1 MAAAKLPEGSQP
13 EGDHGI
19 RNQPDKKS
27 RVAAVVGLSL
37 LEVIRKLDLPTEVL
51 ASEDP
56 TQTMPRRLG
65 LSDVVEH
72 QIRIF
77 REKVRKRERITDQQA
92 HDLFHLVLRRP
103 DSEEAFLEAGEMLA
117 GPAKAWKGLGQIYP
131 KKALYSLARRQTR
144 RRLKSLFGRPL
155 GGFAHGPFTL
165 EAKGHFL
172 LDFDPGGDACALVT
186 GLAGSVLRRYLG
198 SEVEVRH
205 TSCEARKH
213 DLCRWVLS
221 EPE

>member
-1 MAAAKLPEGSQP
+1 MADAKLPERSHS
-13 EGDHGI
+13 EGDHGS
-19 RNQPDKKS
+19 RNHPGKKG
-27 RVAAVVGLSL
+27 RVAALVGLSL
-37 LEVIRKLDLPTEVL
+37 LEVIRKLDLPTEVF

-65 LSDVVEH
+65 LSDVVDQ

-103 DSEEAFLEAGEMLA
+103 DSEEAFFEAGEMLA
-117 GPAKAWKGLGQIYP
+117 GQTKPWKGLESIYP
-131 KKALYSLARRQTR
+131 RRALYSLARRQTR
-144 RRLKSLFGRPL
+144 RRLKSLFGRDL
-155 GGFAHGPFTL
+155 GGFAHGPYTL

-186 GLAGSVLRRYLG
+186 GLAGSILSRYLG
-198 SEVEVRH
+198 GEVEVRH

>member
-1 MAAAKLPEGSQP
+1 VADAERPDPSRPARGTE
-13 EGDHGI
+13 I
-19 RNQPDKKS
+19 RNPPERRG

-37 LEVIRKLDLPTEVL
+37 LEVIRQLDLPTEVL

-65 LSDVVEH
+65 LSDVVDQ

-77 REKVRKRERITDQQA
+77 REKARKGERITDQQA

-103 DSEEAFLEAGEMLA
+103 DSEEAFMETGAKLA
-117 GPAKAWKGLGQIYP
+117 EPSRPLKGLGRIYP
-131 KKALYSLARRQTR
+131 RKALYSLARRKTR
-144 RRLKSLFGRPL
+144 RRIKALFGRSL

-186 GLAGSVLRRYLG
+186 GLARSILEHYLG
-198 SEVEVRH
+198 GEVEVRH

>member
-1 MAAAKLPEGSQP
+1 MADAKLPERSGP
-13 EGDHGI
+13 KADGAA
-19 RNQPDKKS
+19 RPPDRKG

-65 LSDVVEH
+65 LSDVVDQ

-77 REKVRKRERITDQQA
+77 REKVRKRERITDRQA

-103 DSEEAFLEAGEMLA
+103 DSEEAFLEAGELLA
-117 GPAKAWKGLGQIYP
+117 GDSKPMKGLGRIYP
-131 KKALYSLARRQTR
+131 KNALYSLARRQTR
-144 RRLKSLFGRPL
+144 RRLKSLFGRSL
-155 GGFAHGPFTL
+155 GGFAHGPFTM

-172 LDFDPGGDACALVT
+172 LDLDPGGDACALVT
-186 GLAGSVLRRYLG
+186 GLAGSVLRHYLG
-198 SEVEVRH
+198 ADAEVRH
-205 TSCEARKH
+205 SSCEARKH